1 MTAVGFDMRII
12 FDTLL
17 MMKAK
22 SPLKRARRGSDFR
35 GFLKG
40 QGILK
45 EVEARA
51 LKQAVKLTNQTIS
64 PCSGGWSTGLS

>member
-1 MTAVGFDMRII
+1 
-12 FDTLL
+12 

-22 SPLKRARRGSDFR
+22 NPLRKARRGSDFR

-45 EVEARA
+45 EVEVRA
-51 LKQAVKLTNQTIS
+51 LKQAVKLANQSLS
-64 PCSGGWSTGLS
+64 PCSGGWSTGFPVSSHFYRE

>member
-1 MTAVGFDMRII
+1 
-12 FDTLL
+12 
-17 MMKAK
+17 MKTENL
-22 SPLKRARRGSDFR
+22 PKRSRRGSEFR

-51 LKQAVKLTNQTIS
+51 LKQAVKLTNQTVSHAPVAGQRGFSES
-64 PCSGGWSTGLS
+64 PHFCCE